1 MHSTRWSVPVVVLIA
16 SSPGCQQAEE
26 AARVDSAP
34 ALELSAQSSGTDAL
48 LQAVSP
54 VSDEIVWVS
63 GHQATYAR
71 TVDGGENWEAVAMAG
86 AEGLQFRDVAAFD
99 DQTAYLMSS
108 GTGDLSRIYRTDD
121 GGASWVLQY
130 QATHPEAFLDCMDF
144 WSPDRGLAYGD
155 EVDGVPFL
163 LQTDDGGD
171 SWSRVSAGGLPPALD
186 GEGGFAASGTCLITG
201 ENGRAWV
208 ATGAGGRGRVLSTE
222 DFGDTWRVVDAPV
235 VGGPSAGLTTIQMG
249 PGGHGLA
256 LGGVIGNDTIR
267 SDNVTVTVDGGST
280 WSTGGTLVMTG
291 PVYGSAL
298 LDDVEVAVAVGPKG
312 MDWSSD
318 GGITWQSADTLTY
331 WAVAFSSA
339 AAGWAVGPQ
348 GRIVKLF
355 VSGR

>member
-1 MHSTRWSVPVVVLIA
+1 MNSTRLALSVLVLLA
-16 SSPGCQQAEE
+16 SSPGCRQADE
-26 AARVDSAP
+26 APPTDASRTLDMT
-34 ALELSAQSSGTDAL
+34 AQSSGTDAL

-121 GGASWVLQY
+121 GGASWILQY
-130 QATHPEAFLDCMDF
+130 TATHPEAFLDCMDF
-144 WSPDRGLAYGD
+144 WSPDRGLVYGD

-163 LQTDDGGD
+163 LRTEDGGD
-171 SWSRVSAGGLPPALD
+171 SWTRVSTDGLPPALD
-186 GEGGFAASGTCLITG
+186 GEGGFAASGTCLVTG

-208 ATGAGGRGRVLSTE
+208 ATGAGARARLLSTE
-222 DFGDTWRVVDAPV
+222 DFGATWGVMDPPV
-235 VGGPSAGLTTIQMG
+235 VGGPSAGLTTIQIG
-249 PGGHGLA
+249 PDGRGIA

-267 SDNVTVTVDGGST
+267 SENVVVTTDAGASWAAGGM
-280 WSTGGTLVMTG
+280 LVMAG

-298 LDDVEVAVAVGPKG
+298 LGSVAVAVGPRG

-318 GGITWQSADTLTY
+318 GGATWQSADTLTY
-331 WAVAFSSA
+331 WAAAFSSPH
-339 AAGWAVGPQ
+339 AGWAVGPQ
-348 GRIVKLF
+348 GRIVKLS
-355 VSGR
+355 VGGG